1 MPLIYSSGC
10 KVHRRKLMSSI
21 EADFD
26 RLALLDDEGWT
37 ANNHYHNFLL
47 KYVPENCE
55 NALEIG
61 CGTGAFA
68 MELGRRARR
77 VVAIDMSPEMIG
89 VARRRSAG
97 VENVEFELADA
108 MRWEFPKAQF
118 DFVCSIA
125 TLHHLEQR
133 EILTKINDAL
143 RPNGV
148 LVVLDLVES
157 SGLVERMMDVAALGV
172 SAGLRLIHNGRLRPP
187 PEVRKAW
194 EQHGKHDHY
203 STVRQVRTLADEIL
217 PGSQVKRCVF
227 WRYLLTYRKPAMK

>member
-1 MPLIYSSGC
+1 
-10 KVHRRKLMSSI
+10 MSSI

-37 ANNHYHNFLL
+37 ANNHYHNSLL
-47 KYVPENCE
+47 KLVPQNCE

-68 MELGRRARR
+68 RQLAERCKSVIALDSSA
-77 VVAIDMSPEMIG
+77 EMIR
-89 VARRRSAG
+89 VARSRSMQFD
-97 VENVEFELADA
+97 NLEFQLADA
-108 MRWEFPKAQF
+108 MTWGFPQSQF

-133 EILTKINDAL
+133 ELLLKIKDAL
-143 RPNGV
+143 KPRGV

-157 SGLVERMMDVAALGV
+157 NTLRERMLDVFGLGV
-172 SAGLRLIHNGRLRPP
+172 SGTLRLIHNGRLKPP

-203 STVRQVRTLADEIL
+203 LTISHLRALADEIL
-217 PGSQVKRCVF
+217 PGASVKRCLL
-227 WRYLLTYRKPAMK
+227 WRYMLVYQKPVRIDK